1 MQPIIRKVSKAGV
14 ESQDLLSYCF
24 EEKREIWLSGEIDD
38 LSAQNII
45 NQLWYLNSVGK
56 DDIFLYINSPG
67 GSVTAGLAIVDA
79 INRCQCD
86 VVTIATGIAASM
98 GAVLLACG
106 TRGKRYATPQAEILI
121 HQPLGG
127 VHGQASDIAL
137 AAERILKIKNKL
149 YALLSEATG
158 KPTETIIN
166 VCDRDF
172 YLDAQEAVAFGIID
186 HVY

>member
-1 MQPIIRKVSKAGV
+1 MQPIIRHVSKAGI
-14 ESQDLLSYCF
+14 ESQDLMSYCF
-24 EEKREIWLSGEIDD
+24 EKRTVWITGEINDIT
-38 LSAQNII
+38 AQSII
-45 NQLWYLNSVGK
+45 SQLWYLDSSGGG
-56 DDIFLYINSPG
+56 DITLYINSPG

-149 YALLSEATG
+149 YALLSETTG
-158 KPTETIIN
+158 KPIEMIIS

-186 HVY
+186 HVC